1 MKYVAFLRAI
11 NVGGHTV
18 KMDHLRSLFESMGF
32 ANVETFIASGNVI
45 FDSKAKSTAALEKKI
60 EKQLQAALGYEVKT
74 FVRSLNEIADVVGAA
89 SFQKGELEEPGNIL
103 YVGFMSSAPHEA
115 AVKNLGALV
124 DNVNDFRVRERE
136 VHWLRRTK
144 VGESQYSGGI
154 IEKTLRT
161 PVTFRNST
169 TVKKILAK
177 YGHAGRETPPT
188 LHAEPRFAPTV
199 TKRRR

>member
-45 FDSKAKSTAALEKKI
+45 FDSKTKSSLTLEKKI
-60 EKQLQAALGYEVKT
+60 EKQLQAGLGYEVKT
-74 FVRSLNEIADVVGAA
+74 FIRTLDEIAEVVRHE
-89 SFQKGELEEPGNIL
+89 SFEATELEGSGNIL
-103 YVGFMSSAPHEA
+103 YVGFMSATPEEA
-115 AVKNLGALV
+115 AIKKLSSLV
-124 DNVNDFRVRERE
+124 DEVNDFRVRKRE
-136 VHWLRRTK
+136 VYWLRRTK

-154 IEKTLRT
+154 IEKTLKT

-177 YGHAGRETPPT
+177 YLR
-188 LHAEPRFAPTV
+188 
-199 TKRRR
+199 

>member
-18 KMDHLRSLFESMGF
+18 KMDHLASLFESMGF
-32 ANVETFIASGNVI
+32 AKVETFIASGNVI
-45 FDSKAKSTAALEKKI
+45 FDSKTRSTTALEKKI
-60 EKQLQAALGYEVKT
+60 EKELQAALGYEVKT
-74 FVRSLNEIADVVGAA
+74 FIRTLNEVADVIRDE
-89 SFQKGELEEPGNIL
+89 SFQTDELEEPGNIL
-103 YVGFMSSAPHEA
+103 YVGFMSATPEEA
-115 AVKNLGALV
+115 AIKQLTSLV
-124 DNVNDFRVRERE
+124 DDVNDFRVRERE
-136 VHWLRRTK
+136 VYWLRRTK

-177 YGHAGRETPPT
+177 YF
-188 LHAEPRFAPTV
+188 L
-199 TKRRR
+199 

>member
-18 KMDHLRSLFESMGF
+18 KMDHLRKLFESLGF

-45 FDSKAKSTAALEKKI
+45 FDSKTKSIAMLEKKI
-60 EKQLQAALGYEVKT
+60 EKQLQVGLGYEVKT
-74 FVRSLNEIADVVGAA
+74 FIRTLDEIADVVGVK
-89 SFQKGELEEPGNIL
+89 SFQTTELEAPGNIL
-103 YVGFMSSAPHEA
+103 YVGFMSATPDEA
-115 AVKNLGALV
+115 AIKKLESLV
-124 DNVNDFRVRERE
+124 DDVNDFRLGERE
-136 VHWLRRTK
+136 VYWLRRTK

-154 IEKTLRT
+154 IEKTLKT

-177 YGHAGRETPPT
+177 YLP
-188 LHAEPRFAPTV
+188 
-199 TKRRR
+199 